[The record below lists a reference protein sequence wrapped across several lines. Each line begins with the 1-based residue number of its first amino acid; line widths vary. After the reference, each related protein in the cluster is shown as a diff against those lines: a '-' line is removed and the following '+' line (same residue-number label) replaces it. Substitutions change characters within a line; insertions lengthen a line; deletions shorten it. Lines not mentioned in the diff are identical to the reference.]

1 MTVRRFLLLGFV
13 VLALVVATVGLAAG
27 CGGTPANSTSSTAVA
42 ADDTTSSSLAA
53 TTLNSGPATTATAT
67 SQTTSAGAATTIT
80 DATTTTAASTTT
92 TAKATTTTG
101 PIVLTVTGPSGSKKF
116 TMAQLKALGS
126 ASGYGGWKNRVGNI
140 TAPMSWK
147 GVSLSALMDQVGGG
161 SSVQVTA
168 SDGYQQSFSSGE
180 LSGGVTMYDPAT
192 GDPVTSINGK
202 LRVIV
207 AYSQGGSAIGS
218 GEGPLRIAFISPE
231 KDQVTDGSN
240 RAKPVVS
247 IKVN

>member
-1 MTVRRFLLLGFV
+1 
-13 VLALVVATVGLAAG
+13 
-27 CGGTPANSTSSTAVA
+27 
-42 ADDTTSSSLAA
+42 
-53 TTLNSGPATTATAT
+53 
-67 SQTTSAGAATTIT
+67 
-80 DATTTTAASTTT
+80 
-92 TAKATTTTG
+92 
-101 PIVLTVTGPSGSKKF
+101 
-116 TMAQLKALGS
+116 MAQLKALGS

-192 GDPVTSINGK
+192 GDPITSISGK
-202 LRVIV
+202 LRIIV

-218 GEGPLRIAFISPE
+218 GEGPLRI
-231 KDQVTDGSN
+231 
-240 RAKPVVS
+240 
-247 IKVN
+247 

>member
-27 CGGTPANSTSSTAVA
+27 CGGTPANSTSSTTVA
-42 ADDTTSSSLAA
+42 ADDTTSSSLAG

-67 SQTTSAGAATTIT
+67 SPTTSAGAATTIT
-80 DATTTTAASTTT
+80 D
-92 TAKATTTTG
+92 ATTTTG

-207 AYSQGGSAIGS
+207 AYSQGASAIGS

>member
-27 CGGTPANSTSSTAVA
+27 CGGTPANSTSSTALA

-53 TTLNSGPATTATAT
+53 TT
-67 SQTTSAGAATTIT
+67 IT
-80 DATTTTAASTTT
+80 DATTTTAA
-92 TAKATTTTG
+92 G
-101 PIVLTVTGPSGSKKF
+101 PIVPTVTGPSGSKKF

-147 GVSLSALMDQVGGG
+147 GVSLSALMDRVGGG

-231 KDQVTDGSN
+231 KDQVTDGGN
-240 RAKPVVS
+240 WAKLVVS
-247 IKVN
+247 IKAN